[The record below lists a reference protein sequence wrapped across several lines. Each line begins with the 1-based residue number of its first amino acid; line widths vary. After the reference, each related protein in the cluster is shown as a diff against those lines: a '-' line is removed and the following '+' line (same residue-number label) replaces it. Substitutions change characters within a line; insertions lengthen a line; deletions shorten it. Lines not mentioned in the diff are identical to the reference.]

1 MSEDNKNYIDLIS
14 AVQNEDT
21 NKVACILM
29 SDDIN
34 KADNHGNTALTLAVE
49 KNNLAIVKLL
59 LGHSKIR
66 IGENALYKAKLI
78 KNDEIIIAINSA
90 KLLRAVVNGDVSGS
104 RELLK
109 NGSKD
114 NIDINAKDQS
124 GQTALMLAAS
134 KGHDLITKEILSNN
148 NIDIN
153 AKDQSGQTALMLA
166 ASKGHDLIT
175 KEILSNNNID
185 INAKDCF
192 GQTAL
197 DTALVNN
204 KIEPATL
211 LANYYIKHKIR
222 YEPRSN
228 KSNSIASAKNIWYL
242 VLTFLL
248 RIFPQGAL
256 KYAVAIKDSS
266 YLTWLINKGHQNNI
280 TSPEDKK
287 TKSTEILTIAQ
298 SKPAK
303 VEPAEVETNKK
314 PTGSKSEENPNLKN
328 I

>member
-134 KGHDLITKEILSNN
+134 KGYN
-148 NIDIN
+148 
-153 AKDQSGQTALMLA
+153 
-166 ASKGHDLIT
+166 LIT